1 MGAELRYCCPQQSF
15 LQTSLYCQCE
25 LRPHVSWHPVPVI
38 LHTNLPVEIYTGYDY
53 LFARSD
59 IEYKELQ
66 LSEDQNQA
74 TKPCLSLTSSQ
85 DHRKHIKSKTVK
97 MKTKLRAAPYP
108 EVGLPLGLLIVFLT
122 ISVNQVGLQ
131 SHESCI

>member
-1 MGAELRYCCPQQSF
+1 MY
-15 LQTSLYCQCE
+15 
-25 LRPHVSWHPVPVI
+25 V
-38 LHTNLPVEIYTGYDY
+38 Y

-74 TKPCLSLTSSQ
+74 TKSSLTSSL

-108 EVGLPLGLLIVFLT
+108 EVKLSFGYT
-122 ISVNQVGLQ
+122 DTNTNSISANFSQ
-131 SHESCI
+131 SGRTTN